1 MASFLGGARNDP
13 ILGRIDITRMA
24 SFLGGA
30 YNDSTTQKKSATG
43 KP

>member
-1 MASFLGGARNDP
+1 MASFLGGARNDST
-13 ILGRIDITRMA
+13 IGRIDITRMA